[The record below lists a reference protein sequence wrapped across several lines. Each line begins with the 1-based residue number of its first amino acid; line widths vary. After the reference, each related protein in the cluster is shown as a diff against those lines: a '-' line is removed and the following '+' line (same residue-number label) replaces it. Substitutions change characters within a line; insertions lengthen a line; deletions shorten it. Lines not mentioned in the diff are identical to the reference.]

1 VPLQQFTDT
10 ELAAKAVQL
19 GLVQEGEVLPRNMRS
34 RVAAALLEER
44 RAVSRPEKQAEPTC
58 AKEISVCGSAIT
70 VDGKPFPWLVARAPM
85 DISLAPDGS
94 GTVRLT
100 LLAES
105 VQVSKPKPDSTES
118 ESE

>member
-1 VPLQQFTDT
+1 MPLQQFSDS
-10 ELAAKAVQL
+10 ELHAKAVQL
-19 GLVQEGEVLPRNMRS
+19 GVITEGEELPREQRS

-44 RAVSRPEKQAEPTC
+44 RAAKAPAQPAEPVR
-58 AKEISVCGSAIT
+58 AREITVRGTEIT

-85 DISLAPDGS
+85 EIGLAVDGS

-100 LLAES
+100 LLADS
-105 VQVSKPKPDSTES
+105 VQVLKPPTSNS

>member
-1 VPLQQFTDT
+1 LPLQEFSDS

-19 GLVQEGEVLPRNMRS
+19 GVITEGEDLPRNMRS
-34 RVAAALLEER
+34 RVAAALVEER
-44 RAVSRPEKQAEPTC
+44 RAADRPEQLAEPVI
-58 AKEISVCGSAIT
+58 AREITVRGSEIT

-85 DISLAPDGS
+85 DIGLAPDGS

-105 VQVSKPKPDSTES
+105 VQVLKPSTSNS

>member
-1 VPLQQFTDT
+1 VPLQHFDDV

-19 GLVQEGEVLPRNMRS
+19 GLVQEGEALPRAMRS

-44 RAVSRPEKQAEPTC
+44 RADGRPEKSAEPVC
-58 AKEISVCGSAIT
+58 AKEITVRGTEIT
-70 VDGKPFPWLVARAPM
+70 VDGRPFPWLVARAPM
-85 DISLAPDGS
+85 DIGLAPDGS

-105 VQVSKPKPDSTES
+105 VQVLKPQPDSTES
-118 ESE
+118 E

>member
-1 VPLQQFTDT
+1 MPLQQFTDS
-10 ELAAKAVQL
+10 ELRAKAVQL
-19 GLVQEGEVLPRNMRS
+19 GVISEGDELPRNQRS

-44 RAVSRPEKQAEPTC
+44 RTAEQTKAPADPVC
-58 AKEISVCGSAIT
+58 VKEIAVRGSEIT
-70 VDGKPFPWLVARAPM
+70 VDGKPFPWLVARDPM

-105 VQVSKPKPDSTES
+105 VQVLKPKTDSTES
-118 ESE
+118 E